1 MSGQAGHC
9 KQTWIVSFPAT
20 VLQWTLS
27 LTKKGCR
34 GKWKIKWL
42 EYSFPERAISTM
54 TLLQTQTATVLPYH
68 HYIQSLFQ
76 TITQH
81 CVYSSQAEKF
91 KMERGANWVE
101 V

>member
-1 MSGQAGHC
+1 
-9 KQTWIVSFPAT
+9 
-20 VLQWTLS
+20 
-27 LTKKGCR
+27 
-34 GKWKIKWL
+34 
-42 EYSFPERAISTM
+42 M